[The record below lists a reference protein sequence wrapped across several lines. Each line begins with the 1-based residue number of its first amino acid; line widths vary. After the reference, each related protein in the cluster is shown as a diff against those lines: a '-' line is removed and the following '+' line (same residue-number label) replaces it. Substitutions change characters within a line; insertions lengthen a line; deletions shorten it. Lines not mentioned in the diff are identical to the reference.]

1 MAEPQVF
8 EQVDNR
14 IDQESK
20 FSEEQREEFKD
31 FVREYYTELQFEKDD
46 IRLDEFSVENFR
58 TIDESEVEFARG
70 DTILYGRNSKGKT
83 SLIKAL
89 LYNIAGLPKNS
100 SAFDMTNLIK
110 TGKKT
115 STTTGL
121 WTIDDS
127 PMTLERDLRQS
138 GQGNSLSKH
147 NEPYLSEG
155 HTQEATISA
164 EFTDPSRV
172 LETFG
177 LQSLKQR
184 GHDPYSVLSLFF
196 LMSEDFTR
204 FLGETHSELI
214 DLLFGIN
221 ITTVISAI
229 ENKIDELELEEI
241 EDEAAQRQAKYSN
254 QEEETKEELQSV
266 RSKLE
271 EAMDELKEKED
282 RLNNFKDALEGEN
295 QLNKLR
301 SQRDEQKGRL
311 ADLKTERSEVVEEL
325 ASVRRTIERYQ
336 NTELVDDMSGIAD
349 ELRNFMTIPDR
360 CPVCTNEVDTEQ
372 REAML
377 HDHACPL
384 CRKEMPE
391 DRYRTEVE
399 YADPEGATEL
409 DSTHHEESLDEYRD
423 DERRLVARR
432 ERLDNKIESLEE
444 GIEELTQDI
453 QQSDLS
459 DLAHKKDELQREV
472 RDLRDKTVELQVR
485 EDTLAQQLTRVTY
498 KRKMYEHIVDIAKEK
513 SNRRDAFK
521 RLKGIVERARTR
533 RREKIKS
540 RIGEEIHS
548 LFDYFTEGTL
558 RDARSIEFKSGGSYH
573 FEITTST
580 DKLDSS
586 VADESTAEI
595 NLHALLFHTAVLKL
609 LSQSI
614 KRPPLKLFVIDSPF
628 ANEVDERNASD
639 IADFISALPDIL
651 PDYQVILAS
660 ADTGDFKPEQYAD
673 SYNLVEFL

>member
-1 MAEPQVF
+1 MSEPQVF
-8 EQVDNR
+8 ERVDAQ
-14 IDQESK
+14 IEQENK
-20 FSEEQREEFKD
+20 FSKQQKKEFKE

-46 IRLDEFSVENFR
+46 IRLDRFSVENFR
-58 TIDESEVEFARG
+58 TIDKAEIEFNRA

-89 LYNIAGLPKNS
+89 LYNIAGLPENS
-100 SAFDMTNLIK
+100 SAFDMTNLVK
-110 TGKKT
+110 TDRT
-115 STTTGL
+115 TSSTTGF

-127 PMTLERDLRQS
+127 PMTLERALRQK
-138 GQGNSLSKH
+138 GQGNSLSGDE
-147 NEPYLSEG
+147 EPYLSES
-155 HTQEATISA
+155 HTQEATLSA

-204 FLGETHSELI
+204 FLGESHSELI

-221 ITTVISAI
+221 ITAVISAI
-229 ENKIDELELEEI
+229 ENKIDELELEKI
-241 EDEAAQRQAKYSN
+241 EDESAQRRVRYSDQEDEI
-254 QEEETKEELQSV
+254 QEELRTV
-266 RSKLE
+266 RSNLE
-271 EAMDELKEKED
+271 EKLDELKQKED
-282 RLNNFKDALEGEN
+282 RLNNLKDALEDEN
-295 QLNKLR
+295 QLNKLK
-301 SQRDEQKGRL
+301 SQRNEQKGRL

-325 ASVRRTIERYQ
+325 ASIRRTIERYQ
-336 NTELVDDMSGIAD
+336 DTELVDDMSGIAD

-360 CPVCTNEVDTEQ
+360 CPICTNKVDTDQ

-384 CRKEMPE
+384 CRKEMPD

-399 YADPEGATEL
+399 YADPEEATER
-409 DSTHHEESLDEYRD
+409 DSTHHEGSLDEYRE
-423 DERRLVARR
+423 DERRLVAKR
-432 ERLDNKIESLEE
+432 ERLDNKIESLEA

-453 QQSDLS
+453 EQSDLS
-459 DLAHKKDELQREV
+459 DLADKRDELQREV
-472 RDLRDKTVELQVR
+472 RDLRDATVELQIR
-485 EDTLAQQLTRVTY
+485 EETLSQQLTRVTY
-498 KRKMYEHIVDIAKEK
+498 ERKAYGHFVDIAKEK
-513 SNRRDAFK
+513 NSRREAFS

-540 RIGEEIHS
+540 RIGEEIQS

-558 RDARSIEFKSGGSYH
+558 RDAHSIEFKSGGSYH

-580 DKLDSS
+580 DMLDSS

-595 NLHALLFHTAVLKL
+595 NLHSLLFHTAILKL

-614 KRPPLKLFVIDSPF
+614 EAPPLKLFVIDSPF
-628 ANEVDERNASD
+628 ANEVDERNAGD
-639 IADFISALPDIL
+639 IVDFISALPDIL
-651 PDYQVILAS
+651 PDYQIILAS
-660 ADTGDFKPEQYAD
+660 AETGDFNPEQYAD
-673 SYNLVEFL
+673 SYNLEEFS